1 MRTIGIF
8 EAKTKLAEIC
18 RQVMTLN
25 EPVIITKRGT
35 PLVRI
40 DPIASQP
47 KKSSIWNDAKIFHR
61 NHPTDEDE
69 FELPSRTAVPQR
81 PSLEL

>member
-1 MRTIGIF
+1 MRTVGIF

-40 DPIASQP
+40 DPIVQTSQ
-47 KKSSIWNDAKIFHR
+47 KSSIWHNAEDFH
-61 NHPTDEDE
+61 NKQSTDK
-69 FELPSRTAVPQR
+69 FELPARTASPKR
-81 PSLEL
+81 APLEFN